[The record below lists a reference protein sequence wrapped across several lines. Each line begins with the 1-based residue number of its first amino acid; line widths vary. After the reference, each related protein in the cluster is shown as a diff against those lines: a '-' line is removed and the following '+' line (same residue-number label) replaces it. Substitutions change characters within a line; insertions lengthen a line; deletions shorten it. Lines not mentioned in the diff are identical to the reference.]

1 MTCIAN
7 ATTGAEGKIEIT
19 PEMERAGVEAFVEHD
34 PRFEGLEEA
43 VVRIF
48 LAMRRKQLKLD

>member
-1 MTCIAN
+1 MI
-7 ATTGAEGKIEIT
+7 GDLDREEIEIT
-19 PEMERAGVEAFVEHD
+19 PAMICAGVEAFVEHD

-48 LAMRRKQLKLD
+48 QEMIWKLRRST